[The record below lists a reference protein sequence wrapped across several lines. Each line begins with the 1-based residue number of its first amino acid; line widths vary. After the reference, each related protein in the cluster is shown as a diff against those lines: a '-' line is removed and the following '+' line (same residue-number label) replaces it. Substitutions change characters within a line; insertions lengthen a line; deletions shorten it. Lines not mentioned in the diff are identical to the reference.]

1 MARRL
6 ILSLLALAAIAS
18 AAPKSATPASAPA
31 VFVKADYIHSD
42 YRCASCLKL
51 ERWSE
56 AAITKGLADSLKIG
70 RLTFTS
76 ESMDTPEGSALADRL
91 GLTTKALV
99 LMEMRNGKMTRFKEL
114 KDTWKNLRDS
124 TAFVAYVKRETI
136 AFLRS
141 AR

>member
-6 ILSLLALAAIAS
+6 IPLFLALAAFAS
-18 AAPKSATPASAPA
+18 AATKSANPASAPA
-31 VFVKADYIHSD
+31 VVVKADYIHSD
-42 YRCASCLKL
+42 YRCASCIRL
-51 ERWSE
+51 EKWSE
-56 AAITKGLADSLKIG
+56 AAITKGLADSMKTG
-70 RLTFTS
+70 RLTWTS

-124 TAFVAYVKRETI
+124 TAFAAYVKRETI
-136 AFLRS
+136 AFLGT

>member
-6 ILSLLALAAIAS
+6 ILSLLALAACAS
-18 AAPKSATPASAPA
+18 AAPKTATPAPAPA

-42 YRCASCLKL
+42 YRCASCIRL
-51 ERWSE
+51 EKWSE
-56 AAITKGLADSLKIG
+56 AAITKGLADSMKTG
-70 RLTFTS
+70 RLTFAS

-124 TAFVAYVKRETI
+124 TAFAAYVKRETI
-136 AFLRS
+136 AFLGS

>member
-6 ILSLLALAAIAS
+6 ILPVLALAAIAS
-18 AAPKSATPASAPA
+18 RPPRPPPATVA
-31 VFVKADYIHSD
+31 KADYIPSD
-42 YRCASCLKL
+42 YRCASCFKL
-51 ERWSE
+51 EKWSS
-56 AAITKGLADSLKIG
+56 AAIQKGLVDSIKTG
-70 RLTFTS
+70 RLVWAT
-76 ESMDTPEGSALADRL
+76 ESMDTPQGSALADQL

-124 TAFVAYVKRETI
+124 TAFAAYVKFETLV
-136 AFLRS
+136 FLKA